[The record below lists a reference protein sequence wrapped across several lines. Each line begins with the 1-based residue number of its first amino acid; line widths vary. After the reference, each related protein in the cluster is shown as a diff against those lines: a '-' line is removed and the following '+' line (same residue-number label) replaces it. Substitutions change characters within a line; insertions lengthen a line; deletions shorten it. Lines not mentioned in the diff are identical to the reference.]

1 MLHAFASRIVRLA
14 ELRLI
19 LGMIGIGLSIV
30 SPTQG
35 GVVTKAPDF
44 KARDVTGEPL
54 QLYRLLQRGPV
65 LLDFWATWCKPCVES
80 LPELQRW
87 HRVYGPRGLTV
98 VGVSVDGPRNFSK
111 VRPFAASRGLTYSMV
126 IDHDGTIQQLYQVLA
141 VPTAFLI
148 DSSGTIVR
156 VRMAYR
162 PGEGGA
168 FERVIEGLLPP
179 AKDE

>member
-1 MLHAFASRIVRLA
+1 MFHALGSRTVRSA
-14 ELRLI
+14 GLRLI
-19 LGMIGIGLSIV
+19 LGMAWIGLGIV

-35 GVVTKAPDF
+35 GVTQAPNF

-54 QLYRLLQRGPV
+54 ELDRLLQRGPV

-111 VRPFAASRGLTYSMV
+111 VRPFAASRGLMYPIV
-126 IDHDGTIQQLYQVLA
+126 IDQDGTIQRLYQVLA
-141 VPTAFLI
+141 IPTAFLI
-148 DSSGTIVR
+148 DTSGAIVR

-162 PGEGGA
+162 PGEGAA
-168 FERVIEGLLPP
+168 FEKIIEDLLPP
-179 AKDE
+179 PNDE